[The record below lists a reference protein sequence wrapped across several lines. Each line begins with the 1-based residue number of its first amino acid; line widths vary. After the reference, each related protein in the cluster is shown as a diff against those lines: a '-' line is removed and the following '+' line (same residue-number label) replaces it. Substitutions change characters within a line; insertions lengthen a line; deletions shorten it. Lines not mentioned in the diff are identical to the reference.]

1 MDLTRRQRRLANLL
15 ILPGLGTWAAGQ
27 PVAAILQATLAIVGF
42 AIALAGV
49 VTYAREQ
56 WWSPELA
63 DGSGPVRVMA
73 GLGLFAAAWL
83 WGLLTV
89 GGERDE

>member
-15 ILPGLGTWAAGQ
+15 ILPGLGTWAAGRI
-27 PVAAILQATLAIVGF
+27 VAAVLQATLAIVGF

-56 WWSPELA
+56 WWQQEAA
-63 DGSGPVRVMA
+63 DGSGPMRIAV

-83 WGLLTV
+83 WSLLTV
-89 GGERDE
+89 GGGRDG